1 MSILLLLNLLGY
13 FLWGLVFNLFRGFR
27 SDRLL
32 RCLLVKLFRRLI
44 LLLLLDRLWLL
55 LLGGFGRIFHWLSF
69 LLLLLFP
76 ISVLLLLFPIFV
88 LLLLFFFF
96 LFLLLFLRRWR
107 LNWLGG
113 FILFFW
119 FRSRD
124 GLCRSLGGAVL
135 LNRCSL
141 WEIVLMSGI
150 SLWNVILLRRGCWR
164 IILLNLSFMRVVF
177 LGWNMFGG
185 VILLNWSC
193 RRIFLLRNVLRRIVL
208 FLCFRWSD
216 DFLWNVG
223 GVVLMRSS

>member
-1 MSILLLLNLLGY
+1 MSFLLLLNLLCI
-13 FLWGLVFNLFRGFR
+13 FLWWLVFNLFRGFC

-32 RCLLVKLFRRLI
+32 RCLLGKLFRRLL

-55 LLGGFGRIFHWLSF
+55 LLGGFGRIFHWLSL

-119 FRSRD
+119 FRRRVR
-124 GLCRSLGGAVL
+124 LFRSLGGAVL

-141 WEIVLMSGI
+141 GEIVLMSGI
-150 SLWNVILLRRGCWR
+150 ILWMVILLRRGCWR
-164 IILLNLSFMRVVF
+164 IILL
-177 LGWNMFGG
+177 
-185 VILLNWSC
+185 I
-193 RRIFLLRNVLRRIVL
+193 
-208 FLCFRWSD
+208 
-216 DFLWNVG
+216 
-223 GVVLMRSS
+223 